1 MNKQEWKK
9 IVYNE
14 TPDNVNVI
22 QGFVED
28 KGDFL
33 EIKGDFKT
41 VEVNKSKIIS
51 ITSKKEVIEN
61 DINT

>member
-22 QGFVED
+22 QGFIED
-28 KGDFL
+28 KGDFI

-41 VEVNKSKIIS
+41 VEVNKSKIVS
-51 ITSKKEVIEN
+51 ITSKKEVFEN